1 MEYDS
6 MRTKK
11 ILYQEVSNTLK
22 NRIIS
27 GQYEI
32 GSMLPTE
39 NELVD
44 EFKVSKITVRKAVE
58 LLVDDGYVQKQ
69 SGRGTVVLSNRAF
82 NYMNR
87 AQSFTSLLTEKGRK
101 VENKIISI
109 EKVSTI
115 KDTDLNKFIYKDIY
129 RIRRKY
135 IIDDKDTILFCYY
148 VSLPDDSIFEA
159 IEEEKEFSLYS
170 FLANNDIHISTI
182 KDSFGICEVTKDIK
196 DNVEIDT
203 PYILRRTRESLD
215 IEGRLIEK
223 TYSYYNTENN
233 EYEIM
238 YEI

>member
-1 MEYDS
+1 

-27 GQYEI
+27 GEYEI
-32 GSMLPTE
+32 GTMLPTE

-44 EFKVSKITVRKAVE
+44 EFEVSKITVRRAVQ

-69 SGRGTVVLSNRAF
+69 SGKGTVVLSNRAF

-87 AQSFTSLLTEKGRK
+87 AQSFTSLLTQKGK
-101 VENKIISI
+101 IVENRIISI
-109 EKVSTI
+109 EKIEEQKNINRKLFVF
-115 KDTDLNKFIYKDIY
+115 DDIY

-135 IIDDKDTILFCYY
+135 IIDNKDTILFCYY
-148 VSLPDDSIFEA
+148 VSLPDDSIFKA
-159 IEEEKEFSLYS
+159 IEGENDFSLYS
-170 FLANNDIHISTI
+170 FLANNDIHISII
-182 KDSFGICEVTKDIK
+182 KDSFGISEVTKDIK
-196 DNVEIDT
+196 DNIEIDS
-203 PYILRRTRESLD
+203 PYVLRRTRESQD
-215 IEGRLIEK
+215 IDGRLIEK
-223 TYSYYNTENN
+223 TYSYYNTEEN

>member
-1 MEYDS
+1 
-6 MRTKK
+6 
-11 ILYQEVSNTLK
+11 N
-22 NRIIS
+22 
-27 GQYEI
+27 
-32 GSMLPTE
+32 
-39 NELVD
+39 
-44 EFKVSKITVRKAVE
+44 
-58 LLVDDGYVQKQ
+58 
-69 SGRGTVVLSNRAF
+69 
-82 NYMNR
+82 
-87 AQSFTSLLTEKGRK
+87 
-101 VENKIISI
+101 I
-109 EKVSTI
+109 EKIEDQKDI
-115 KDTDLNKFIYKDIY
+115 KHKLFIFDDIY

-135 IIDDKDTILFCYY
+135 IIDNKDTILFCYY

>member
-1 MEYDS
+1 

-27 GQYEI
+27 GEYEI
-32 GSMLPTE
+32 GTMLPTE

-44 EFKVSKITVRKAVE
+44 EFEVSKITVRRAVQ

-69 SGRGTVVLSNRAF
+69 SGKGTVVLSNRAF

-87 AQSFTSLLTEKGRK
+87 AQSFTSLLTQKGK
-101 VENKIISI
+101 IVENRIISI
-109 EKVSTI
+109 EKIEEQKNINRKSFVF
-115 KDTDLNKFIYKDIY
+115 DDIY

-135 IIDDKDTILFCYY
+135 IIDNKDTILFCYY
-148 VSLPDDSIFEA
+148 VSLPDDSIFKA
-159 IEEEKEFSLYS
+159 IEGENDFSLYS
-170 FLANNDIHISTI
+170 FLANNDIHISII
-182 KDSFGICEVTKDIK
+182 KDSFGISEVTKDIK
-196 DNVEIDT
+196 DNIEIDS
-203 PYILRRTRESLD
+203 PYVLRRTRESQD
-215 IEGRLIEK
+215 IDGRLIEK
-223 TYSYYNTENN
+223 TYSYYNTEEN

>member
-1 MEYDS
+1 

-27 GQYEI
+27 GEYEI
-32 GSMLPTE
+32 GTMLPTE

-44 EFKVSKITVRKAVE
+44 EFEVSKITVRRAVQ

-69 SGRGTVVLSNRAF
+69 SGKGTVVLSNRAF

-87 AQSFTSLLTEKGRK
+87 AQSFTSLLTQKGK
-101 VENKIISI
+101 IVENKIISI
-109 EKVSTI
+109 EKIEEQKNINRKSFVF
-115 KDTDLNKFIYKDIY
+115 DDIY

-135 IIDDKDTILFCYY
+135 IIDNKDTILFCYY
-148 VSLPDDSIFEA
+148 VSLPDDSIFKA
-159 IEEEKEFSLYS
+159 IEGENDFSLYS
-170 FLANNDIHISTI
+170 FLANNDIHISII
-182 KDSFGICEVTKDIK
+182 KDSFGISEVTKDIK
-196 DNVEIDT
+196 DNIEIDS
-203 PYILRRTRESLD
+203 PYVLRRTRESQD
-215 IEGRLIEK
+215 IDGRLIEK
-223 TYSYYNTENN
+223 TYSYYNTEEN